1 MKSIMAR
8 LATISRT
15 LGTSIVAGLV
25 MMFGASLAGAQ
36 APAPL
41 HDHMEFEAQLIAP
54 YNAEGPNDARTFRLR
69 FSFPPGSSEQVVMWR
84 LRLSTPGGRVIEELT
99 GRTDLVNGH
108 AEQALNWAGRVDKHA
123 GLGAGIYRV
132 RMSSFAVPK
141 AISQLLNAG
150 NMYFDSLVPVNDGI
164 DRDITH
170 QAWDIRVGQP
180 PKPVMPQFV
189 PMPTRHAVTARPGN
203 STSQVTSATTAA
215 TTPAGAVASL
225 APATNGLSYT
235 VYFGNL
241 HSQTNHSDGGGNVAT
256 CTSSQPAQSGQYSPA
271 DAFPYAKTAGLDF
284 LMTSEHNHYFDG
296 SSGTNTAADPATV
309 KALYQSGLT
318 MAANFNAANPGFLAI
333 YGMEWGVISNGGHMN
348 IFNARELL
356 GWEYNASNQLL
367 ADTLTAKSDYAPLYA
382 LMKSRGWIGQ
392 FNHPD
397 TVGQFV
403 VGGIPLAYNAD
414 ADNVMVLSEILNSS
428 AFSNNTTETET
439 GRSNFESA
447 FDILLERGFHV
458 APASNQDN
466 HCANWGK
473 SYTNRTG
480 VLIPNGLALNA
491 ANFLDALRA
500 RRVFTTL
507 DKNSQLVLTAN
518 GHIMGERF
526 QNSGP
531 LTLTA
536 NFANSAGRSVSTV
549 MIFEGVPGRN
559 GAVGTLATTATT
571 TTTPALGQHFYY
583 AKITQDDGKILWSAP
598 VWVEQVAGGD
608 ITLPTVSASVTGT
621 SGTITFNATAG
632 DNVGV
637 SKVEFYVDGLLKG
650 STAVAPY
657 SLAFNS
663 TTIADGAHSLT
674 AKAYDAAGNVGTSA
688 VVNFTVS
695 NAVADTIAPTVS
707 ASATGTSGSITLNAS
722 ASDNVGVSKV
732 EFYVDSLLKGTDTSS
747 PYSLTI
753 DSTTQANGNHT
764 LTAKAYD
771 AAGNVGTSS
780 ASTFSV
786 NNASSI
792 FTESESNGTA
802 ASANVVARTVGTIT
816 GTMGNTTDKDYFA
829 ISLNASEKLTLSMT
843 GPTTADYDLYLVDA
857 ADTTLA
863 SSTGSTS
870 TEALSYANTGAART
884 VYIKVIS
891 YSGSST
897 TVNYSVQV
905 SYVPLPAAAQL
916 LANSGF
922 ESGTVSWTATAGAI
936 TNNTGQAA
944 NTGTWKA
951 WLDGYGAVHTDTVSQ
966 QVAIPAT
973 ATTVTLSFW
982 LKVVS
987 SETTTTT
994 AYDTLKAQVRNS
1006 AGTVLATLV
1015 TYSNLNKASS
1025 YLQKTFDLSAY
1036 KGQTVQIYFEGIE
1049 DSTIATSFLIDD
1061 VTLTAQ

>member
-1 MKSIMAR
+1 MKFIMAS

-15 LGTSIVAGLV
+15 LGTLTVAGLV
-25 MMFGASLAGAQ
+25 LMFGASLAGAQ

-84 LRLSTPGGRVIEELT
+84 LRLSTPGGRVIDDLT

-123 GLGAGIYRV
+123 GLEAGIYRV
-132 RMSSFAVPK
+132 RMSSFVVPK

-189 PMPTRHAVTARPGN
+189 PMPTRQAVTARLGN

-215 TTPAGAVASL
+215 TAPAGVVASL
-225 APATNGLSYT
+225 APATNSLPYT

-348 IFNARELL
+348 IFNSRELL

-403 VGGIPLAYNAD
+403 VGGIPLAYSAD

-447 FDILLERGFHV
+447 FDMLLERGFHV
-458 APASNQDN
+458 APASSQDN

-571 TTTPALGQHFYY
+571 TTIPALGQHFYY

-621 SGTITFNATAG
+621 SGTITFNATA
-632 DNVGV
+632 
-637 SKVEFYVDGLLKG
+637 
-650 STAVAPY
+650 
-657 SLAFNS
+657 
-663 TTIADGAHSLT
+663 
-674 AKAYDAAGNVGTSA
+674 
-688 VVNFTVS
+688 
-695 NAVADTIAPTVS
+695 
-707 ASATGTSGSITLNAS
+707 
-722 ASDNVGVSKV
+722 SDNVGVSKV

-753 DSTTQANGNHT
+753 DSTTQANGNHM

-905 SYVPLPAAAQL
+905 SYAPLPAAAQL

-922 ESGTVSWTATAGAI
+922 ESGAVSWTATAGAI

-1015 TYSNLNKASS
+1015 TYSNLNKGSS